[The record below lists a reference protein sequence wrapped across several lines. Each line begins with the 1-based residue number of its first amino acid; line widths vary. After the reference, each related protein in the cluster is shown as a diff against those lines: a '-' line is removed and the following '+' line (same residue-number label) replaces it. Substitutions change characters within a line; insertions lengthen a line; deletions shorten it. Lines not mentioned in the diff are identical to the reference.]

1 MIQYNTFNVKSLN
14 SQLKLKSAIKNG
26 TEVTLSLSNII
37 SDSNDENNFPHKLL
51 FTNTQASRLC
61 KVFAN
66 NYSANKKLSTTQIH
80 KIGQS
85 EGFLGRLLG
94 SLIKTRLPL
103 IANILKL
110 LAKSVLIPLGL
121 TAAAS
126 LTDAAIHKKMF
137 GSGFTKL
144 IISNEEMEDII
155 KIVKS
160 LKDSGLLIK
169 GVSETIKNET
179 EEQKRG
185 FFSMLLGTSGAS
197 LLGKLLAG
205 KGTIRAG
212 EGTIRARENFWC
224 HPIP

>member
-1 MIQYNTFNVKSLN
+1 MTQYNTFNVKSLN

-51 FTNTQASRLC
+51 FTNTQPSRLC
-61 KVFAN
+61 KAFAN
-66 NYSANKKLSTTQIH
+66 NYSANKKLSKTQIH

-103 IANILKL
+103 IANILKP

-121 TAAAS
+121 TAVAS
-126 LTDAAIHKKMF
+126 VTDAAIHKKMF

-144 IISNEEMEDII
+144 IILNEEMEDII

-179 EEQKRG
+179 KEQKGG

-197 LLGKLLAG
+197 LLGNLLAG